1 MGKIFKLRRNSILK
15 IFVYIMAQLLLR
27 ISFNKH
33 VKILDFNLVLL
44 VLIAGKIIVK
54 NVNQHLKVLHKHGH
68 IQIIKIKHMIIKK
81 ED

>member
-27 ISFNKH
+27 RSFNKH

-68 IQIIKIKHMIIKK
+68 IQIIKI
-81 ED
+81 